1 MPKIPFCIAAYLI
14 TMKTRV
20 FGGDIYNN
28 SILSETQTSI
38 IVTLYSLLIDFQ

>member
-1 MPKIPFCIAAYLI
+1 MPKIPFCIAAYL
-14 TMKTRV
+14 TMKTIV

-38 IVTLYSLLIDFQ
+38 IVTLYLLLIDFQ